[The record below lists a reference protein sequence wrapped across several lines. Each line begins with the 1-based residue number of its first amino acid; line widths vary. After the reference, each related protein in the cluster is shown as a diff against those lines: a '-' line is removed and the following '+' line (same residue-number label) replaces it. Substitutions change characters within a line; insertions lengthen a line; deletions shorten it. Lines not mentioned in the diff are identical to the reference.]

1 MSANWIIFAVLAG
14 AGMGLV
20 LAFAW
25 LWLARSWEMLD
36 DDQLHERLSALPD
49 APRPA
54 LWFRMRRW
62 FRHRPLQ
69 LTYRRDRRG
78 RFRRIRRW

>member
-1 MSANWIIFAVLAG
+1 MSAGWIIFVLLAAAG
-14 AGMGLV
+14 LCLLLT
-20 LAFAW
+20 LAW
-25 LWLARSWEMLD
+25 RWLARSWEVLD
-36 DDQLHERLSALPD
+36 DDQLHERLSAPSD

-54 LWFRMRRW
+54 LWFRMRGW
-62 FRHRPLQ
+62 FRHRQLQ

>member
-1 MSANWIIFAVLAG
+1 MSVSWIIVAVVVGASLCLLLA
-14 AGMGLV
+14 L
-20 LAFAW
+20 AW
-25 LWLARSWEMLD
+25 LWLARSWEVLD
-36 DDQLHERLSALPD
+36 DDQLHERLAAAPD
-49 APRPA
+49 APGPA

-62 FRHRPLQ
+62 FGSRPLQ

>member
-1 MSANWIIFAVLAG
+1 MSASWIIIVVLVG
-14 AGMGLV
+14 TGLCLLL
-20 LAFAW
+20 LAW
-25 LWLARSWEMLD
+25 RWLARSWEVLD

>member
-1 MSANWIIFAVLAG
+1 MSAAWIMFVGFGAVGVSLLLWLGWRWLAG
-14 AGMGLV
+14 
-20 LAFAW
+20 
-25 LWLARSWEMLD
+25 SWEVLD
-36 DDQLHERLSALPD
+36 DDQLHERLTAGAH

-54 LWFRMRRW
+54 LWFRIGRW
-62 FRHRPLQ
+62 FRTRPLQ